1 MFLSTVLASVNNND
15 KYYMFIPNQI
25 KFWKRFGIKFVAVFV
40 GEKIPDVLEPCKD
53 NIILYDRN
61 LNLNTAY
68 IAQNIRIYYTAL
80 LDLPEDEMV
89 MITDMDM
96 LPVNDVYYKNGL
108 EDVSKDDFVYYR
120 YVEGNQIFMCYNA
133 GHPSCWS
140 KVFGIKT
147 IEDIDE
153 KIQKNYKPEY
163 NGVPGCH
170 GWYSDQEIMYRHLIH
185 YKNLYILNRDI
196 RRLHSETYKNHL
208 GNNDVDFTSQYDDF
222 HAHRDYYRHEPLI
235 KDLAKR
241 LGIE

>member
-1 MFLSTVLASVNNND
+1 MFLSTVLASVNEND
-15 KYYMFIPNQI
+15 KYYMFIPKQI
-25 KFWKRFGIKFVAVFV
+25 AFWKRFGIKFVAIFV
-40 GEKIPDVLEPCKD
+40 GEKIPDILESYKD

-61 LNLNTAY
+61 LNVNTAY
-68 IAQNIRIYYTAL
+68 IAQNIRIYYSGL
-80 LDLPEDEMV
+80 LDLPDDEMV

-96 LPVNDVYYKNGL
+96 LPVNDVYYKSGL
-108 EDVSKDDFVYYR
+108 EHVSKDDFVYYR

-133 GHPSCWS
+133 AHPSCWS

-153 KIQKNYKPEY
+153 KIQNNYKPDY

-170 GWYSDQEIMYRHLIH
+170 GWCSDQEIMYKHLIH
-185 YKNLYILNRDI
+185 YENLCILNRDI
-196 RRLHSETYKNHL
+196 RRLEYNVYQNHL
-208 GNNDVDFTSQYDDF
+208 ENNKVDFTSQYDDF